1 VLARRRLL
9 EELEAAFGREQLAV
23 FEALGDELAEALARR
38 GRLRALGLLLSVSQ
52 VGTCEEAGLD
62 DVAAR
67 RANRRLCLLER
78 EGDPCRRLLGERRRY
93 LSARG

>member
-9 EELEAAFGREQLAV
+9 EELEAALGREQLAV
-23 FEALGDELAEALARR
+23 FEALGDELAQALARR

-52 VGTCEEAGLD
+52 VGAREEADLD

-67 RANRRLCLLER
+67 RANRRL
-78 EGDPCRRLLGERRRY
+78 RLLARKGDLCRQLAGGRC
-93 LSARG
+93 LSPGA